1 MIPETSALNIPQ
13 SPIAAVGTVTLL
25 VGFVVI
31 AYGAAAGLIGN
42 TQRRRRL
49 VTSSI
54 HTVYAFAGLT
64 TLASALM
71 IYAFVTHDYSIK
83 YVAEYSDTSMSV
95 GHKVTAYWGGLD
107 GSLMFWS
114 WVLAVFSAIA
124 VRMNRYRHADM
135 IGFVVAVILLVQLF
149 FVALLIYDKNPFAT
163 FLGEPPQDGQGLNPL
178 LQNYWMT
185 IHPPTMYVG
194 YTAATIPFAFGIAA
208 LASGRLDDQWLSSVR
223 QWTLIC
229 WLFLSIGLIL
239 GGRWAYEELGWGG
252 YWAWD
257 PVENAGLLPWF
268 TMTAFLHAVMI
279 QEQRGMMKVWNI
291 ALVILSFFLT
301 IFGTFMT
308 RSGVVQSVHA
318 FGQDN
323 DLALIFILFMA
334 LILIVSFGL
343 LLFRLPQ
350 LRSSNTFESFVSRE
364 YAFLLNNW
372 ILLACAFFV
381 LFATMFPTLSEA
393 VTGQRITV
401 GPPFF
406 NQWMVPIGLVLLFL
420 AGATPLLAWR
430 RTTLDR
436 LFSQFVFPVAF
447 ALLAVSVVAI
457 AVPRSRMF
465 TAVFTDAV
473 QLPVTLICIALC
485 AFTLASVS
493 QEFWRG
499 VRIRRR
505 QTGGD
510 PFTALVGLIVT
521 KRRKYGGYIVHM
533 GVAIMFIGF
542 AGKAYDRS
550 VDRTVEAPGA
560 VFEAGDY
567 TFRYDAL
574 KTHSDDLMHST
585 TAEVM
590 LSKGDR
596 ELGLLTPEKRQ
607 YVNFPDQ
614 PNTVVSVNSQLSFDV
629 YLVLTGFDT
638 STERAHFR
646 VYLNPLVNWVWIGFG
661 VLMLGGL
668 ICLIPQRMI
677 EQRPS
682 APASR
687 GRGGAAAGGAA
698 ILLAASLVALPQV
711 AHAQDEGAPPGAE
724 HPDSAAGAQYD
735 DEDVFSHTGGA
746 SVGHLYRPN
755 DGNFLRPYEA
765 EARRIVEQEQPDLEP
780 ESQAYQQAVS
790 AKLQPIID
798 LGERL
803 MYDLVCL
810 CGGCP
815 REEIYTCKCG
825 YAANLREK
833 VLSLLSRYDLLDE
846 SERERAYDEVVDAFI
861 DEYDGEHVLAMPID
875 KGFNRLAW
883 IVPYAAVLGALLLL
897 VAFGWRWVRR
907 GNDNAASGGSEG
919 DASVTGED
927 ETYAE
932 LLDDELRDTD

>member
-1 MIPETSALNIPQ
+1 MLPETSALNIPQ
-13 SPIAAVGTVTLL
+13 SPIAALGTISLL
-25 VGFVVI
+25 VGFVVV

-42 TQRRRRL
+42 AQRRRRL

-54 HTVYAFAGLT
+54 HALYAFAGLT
-64 TLASALM
+64 ILASALI

-83 YVAEYSDTSMSV
+83 YVAAYSDTSMPLWY
-95 GHKVTAYWGGLD
+95 KITAYWGGLD
-107 GSLMFWS
+107 GSLLFWVA
-114 WVLAVFSAIA
+114 VLAVFSAIA
-124 VRMNRYRHADM
+124 VRANRYRHADM
-135 IGFVVAVILLVQLF
+135 IGYVVAVILIVQLF
-149 FVALLIYDKNPFAT
+149 FLAILIYGYNPFAT
-163 FLGEPPQDGQGLNPL
+163 FLTDAPPDGEGLNPL
-178 LQNYWMT
+178 LQNYWMV

-208 LASGRLDDQWLSSVR
+208 LASGRLDDRWLSSVR
-223 QWTLIC
+223 QWTLIT

-279 QEQRGMMKVWNI
+279 QEQRGMMKVWNLL
-291 ALVILSFFLT
+291 LVVASFFLT

-323 DLALIFILFMA
+323 DLALMFILFMA

-343 LLFRLPQ
+343 ILFRLPQ
-350 LRSSNTFESFVSRE
+350 LRSANNFESFISRE

-381 LFATMFPTLSEA
+381 LFATMFPTISEA

-406 NQWMVPIGLVLLFL
+406 NKWMVPMGLVLLFL

-430 RTTLDR
+430 RTTVDR
-436 LFSQFVFPVAF
+436 LFSQFLFPVAF
-447 ALLAVSVVAI
+447 ALVATAVVAI

-465 TAVFTDAV
+465 TAVFTDHI
-473 QLPVTLICIALC
+473 QLPITLINLALC
-485 AFTLASVS
+485 AFTIASVS

-499 VRIRRR
+499 VRVRMR
-505 QTGGD
+505 QTGSS
-510 PFTALVGLIVT
+510 PFTSLVGLVVN
-521 KRRKYGGYIVHM
+521 KRRKYGGYIVHV

-550 VDRTVEAPGA
+550 VDRTVERPGQEF
-560 VFEAGDY
+560 VAGDY
-567 TFRYDAL
+567 TFRYDEIV
-574 KTHSDDLMHST
+574 TRSDDLMHST
-585 TAEVM
+585 TAHVA
-590 LSKGDR
+590 LFHNGR
-596 ELGLLTPEKRQ
+596 EIGYLTPERRQ
-607 YVNFPDQ
+607 YVKFPDQ
-614 PNTVVSVNSQLSFDV
+614 PTTEVSINSKLSFDV

-638 STERAHFR
+638 STQRANFR

-661 VLMLGGL
+661 VLLFGGL
-668 ICLIPQRMI
+668 ICLIPQRFA
-677 EQRPS
+677 EGRRFGGGGS
-682 APASR
+682 AAL
-687 GRGGAAAGGAA
+687 ALVVAG
-698 ILLAASLVALPQV
+698 SLWAMPQM
-711 AHAQDEGAPPGAE
+711 AHAQGAE
-724 HPDSAAGAQYD
+724 HEEQT
-735 DEDVFSHTGGA
+735 FSHTGGA
-746 SVGHLYRPN
+746 SVGHLFRPN
-755 DGNFLRPYEA
+755 SAEFLRPF
-765 EARRIVEQEQPDLEP
+765 EARARAEVQAEKPDLEP
-780 ESQAYQQAVS
+780 GSEEFHAAVG

-815 REEIYTCKCG
+815 REEIYTCDCG
-825 YAANLREK
+825 HAAGDREM
-833 VLSLLSRYDLLDE
+833 VLDRLSRYDLLDE
-846 SERERAYDEVVDAFI
+846 DVREQAYDDVVAAFI
-861 DEYDGEHVLAMPID
+861 EKYDGQHVLSMPID
-875 KGFNRLAW
+875 EGFNRLAW
-883 IVPYAAVLGALLLL
+883 IVPYSAVAAALILLWG
-897 VAFGWRWVRR
+897 FGRRWVRR
-907 GNDNAASGGSEG
+907 GQAAASAVA
-919 DASVTGED
+919 ASADPTDED

-932 LLDDELRDTD
+932 LLDEELRDTD